1 MCLVW
6 HLVYTHSSSTE
17 SHETTL
23 PVMHLGNVPTHAHF
37 VEISLSFSSP
47 AAWTICS
54 PLYVANSIWQ
64 AASPAICNWC
74 LASFVNHSQRH
85 LPHFFFLFQLIGPR
99 SFHLAGSCTYQV
111 ANTTKETDINGW
123 IAGQRE
129 HSKDDHGLL
138 ECCAELKSN
147 PNVLTCLHCQPST
160 KRKKQKC
167 CYIPST
173 LTDPCILDPRQPSS
187 LSTFWQ

>member
-1 MCLVW
+1 MPILLKFLYPSQVLLLEQYVLLCMQPTLFGKQHLQPSVIDAQLVLLITPKGIY
-6 HLVYTHSSSTE
+6 H
-17 SHETTL
+17 
-23 PVMHLGNVPTHAHF
+23 
-37 VEISLSFSSP
+37 I
-47 AAWTICS
+47 
-54 PLYVANSIWQ
+54 
-64 AASPAICNWC
+64 
-74 LASFVNHSQRH
+74 
-85 LPHFFFLFQLIGPR
+85 FFLFQLIGPR

-111 ANTTKETDINGW
+111 ANTTKETDISGW

-129 HSKDDHGLL
+129 HSKNDHGLL

-187 LSTFWQ
+187 LSTF